1 MVSRITGSIL
11 LIYVVSIFLSI
22 VARYPFTQWDF
33 VKEAYSSISS
43 NEELHVLDI
52 VTFGSVSSF
61 LGGVWIVVS
70 FYCRIVYH
78 FFESNDSIE
87 SSVGMYQLETR
98 QFLTTIFITIAGICY
113 LMLYAQ
119 VHGESPFSSF
129 SCFLYPQSPGLRM
142 LQWWVCG
149 LSISIVV
156 SSISI
161 PSERLF
167 ECHPDQSNRFFG
179 SRLFASQL

>member
-1 MVSRITGSIL
+1 
-11 LIYVVSIFLSI
+11 
-22 VARYPFTQWDF
+22 
-33 VKEAYSSISS
+33 
-43 NEELHVLDI
+43 
-52 VTFGSVSSF
+52 
-61 LGGVWIVVS
+61 
-70 FYCRIVYH
+70 
-78 FFESNDSIE
+78 
-87 SSVGMYQLETR
+87 MYQLETR
-98 QFLTTIFITIAGICY
+98 QFLTTIIVTIAGICY

-129 SCFLYPQSPGLRM
+129 SSFLYPQSPGLRM

>member
-1 MVSRITGSIL
+1 
-11 LIYVVSIFLSI
+11 
-22 VARYPFTQWDF
+22 
-33 VKEAYSSISS
+33 
-43 NEELHVLDI
+43 
-52 VTFGSVSSF
+52 
-61 LGGVWIVVS
+61 
-70 FYCRIVYH
+70 
-78 FFESNDSIE
+78 
-87 SSVGMYQLETR
+87 MYQLETR